1 MQNFQPKHTE
11 AWQQDRDHVIHPYAN
26 YERFQNEG
34 STIFTK
40 GKDHFIE
47 DLDGNRYLDGMA
59 GLWCVNIGHGNE
71 ELSATIA
78 EQSRTLAY
86 FNTFEDASSIPAA
99 QLAAKLAAICPG
111 NLNHTFF
118 GTGGSL
124 ANDTA
129 IKLAH
134 YYFNQLGKP
143 GKKLVISRNL
153 AYHGSTYLAHALTG
167 IKPTHIGFDLA
178 PDLVHYVS
186 APYHYRNQTEL
197 SEEEFCDYLIDE
209 LAQKIHELG
218 AENIACFIAEPIMGA
233 GGVIVPPNGYQK
245 RTWELCKAH
254 DILYISDEVVTAFG
268 RLGHMIASQSAFEVV
283 PDILVLAKGISSG
296 YVPLGATVI
305 SDAMY
310 EVISQPKADN
320 PYLSHGFTYSGHA
333 LACATGLK
341 NIEILEKEGFCEHV
355 QTLGP
360 YFEQQLAGLAHHDI
374 VGQVRGSH
382 YMLCLELVQDK
393 HTRLPFADEVA
404 IAKRVY
410 WHSKA
415 QGLMMR
421 PIGNLCVLSPPLTYD
436 KAAID
441 ETVHIL
447 DKSLSRVHEEL
458 ASEGL
463 LHTASVQ

>member
-1 MQNFQPKHTE
+1 MQNFQPNKTE
-11 AWQQDRDHVIHPYAN
+11 AWYQDRDHVIHPYAN
-26 YERFQNEG
+26 YQRFQAEG

-40 GKDHFIE
+40 GKGHYIE

-71 ELSATIA
+71 ELAATIA
-78 EQSRTLAY
+78 QQASTLAY

-99 QLAAKLAAICPG
+99 QLAAKLAQVCPG
-111 NLNHTFF
+111 TLNHTFF

-143 GKKLVISRNL
+143 QKKLVISRDL

-178 PDLVHYVS
+178 HDLVHYVS
-186 APYHYRNQTEL
+186 APYHYRHQTDL
-197 SEEEFCDYLIDE
+197 SEAEFCDYLLNE
-209 LAQKIHELG
+209 LEQKIHELG

-233 GGVIVPPNGYQK
+233 GGVIVPPKGYQK

-268 RLGHMIASQSAFEVV
+268 RLGHMIASEAAFEVV

-305 SDAMY
+305 SEAMH

-333 LACATGLK
+333 LACAAGLK
-341 NIEILEKEGFCEHV
+341 NIEILESDGFCTHV
-355 QTLGP
+355 QTYGP
-360 YFEQQLAGLAHHDI
+360 YFEEKLATLSDHAI

-393 HTRLPFADEVA
+393 ITRAPFADEVA

-410 WHSKA
+410 WRCKA

-421 PIGNLCVLSPPLTYD
+421 PIGNLCVLSPPLTFNQ
-436 KAAID
+436 AAID

-447 DKSLSRVHEEL
+447 DKSISMVQDDLVK
-458 ASEGL
+458 EGIL
-463 LHTASVQ
+463 KIAAV